1 MVNNFSTKLHFTIT
15 RYIIMVYPC
24 GLWLREQMKIQYR
37 SKQNTC
43 LSGKETKN
51 RAHRAQIKQNRV

>member
-1 MVNNFSTKLHFTIT
+1 
-15 RYIIMVYPC
+15 MVYLC

-51 RAHRAQIKQNRV
+51 RAQIKQNRV